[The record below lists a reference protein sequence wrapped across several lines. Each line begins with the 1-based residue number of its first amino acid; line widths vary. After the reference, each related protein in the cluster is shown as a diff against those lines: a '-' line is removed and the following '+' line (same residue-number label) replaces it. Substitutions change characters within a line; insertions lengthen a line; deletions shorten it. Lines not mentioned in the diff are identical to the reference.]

1 MTFVI
6 SAVALS
12 ILSLLIG
19 FVVHA
24 WQLGPEYAKLTGL
37 FRAPADAQAHFPYMI
52 LAHVCMGVGVTWVY
66 RQGREA
72 KPFLAQGVRFGL
84 ALAVLIVLPM
94 YLIYFAVQPMPAAL
108 VAKQIVFDSIGMV
121 IMGIVAAWINQRD
134 VSKIA

>member
-12 ILSLLIG
+12 ILSLAIG
-19 FVVHA
+19 FVIHA

-37 FRAPADAQAHFPYMI
+37 FRAPADAQAYFPYML
-52 LAHVCMGVGVTWVY
+52 LAHACIGVGVTWVY

-84 ALAVLIVLPM
+84 ALALLIVLPM
-94 YLIYFAVQPMPAAL
+94 YLIYFAVQPMPAVL
-108 VAKQIVFDSIGMV
+108 VGKQIVFDVIGTV
-121 IMGIVAAWINQRD
+121 IMGVVAAWINQRD
-134 VSKIA
+134 VRPAV